1 MVVHLHYTVYYLN
14 QLEVRKKK
22 KQQNPEKNMGV
33 ELDEREVEET
43 ISKRKDL
50 FFPDERH
57 PRGRD

>member
-1 MVVHLHYTVYYLN
+1 
-14 QLEVRKKK
+14 
-22 KQQNPEKNMGV
+22 MGV